1 MFSYNLSVDIFF
13 QMWYNIFLKNI
24 VNGGYCLKQKY
35 RKKYLKSFTGRL
47 IITAF
52 FAALQIIGF
61 IITLVL
67 LGSSAI
73 WIQVVMNIISLLVV
87 IFVVNRRQN
96 PAYKLIWSIMILS
109 FPLFGGLMY
118 LAAMLQ
124 SSTHKFKKKA
134 AKAHAVIET
143 YMRQD
148 PKITAEMRSQS
159 RTKAAHA
166 SYLSN
171 KVGFPVYSN
180 TYPTYLPSG
189 EVKFEWLLREL
200 SNAKKFIFL
209 EYFIIQEGL
218 MWDTILK
225 VLLQKV
231 KEGVEVRLIWDGM
244 GCMSTLPKNYD
255 KILESLGIKV
265 MIFNPFMPLAT
276 VIQNNRDHRKI
287 VVIDGHTAFTG
298 GINLADEYINL
309 FDKHGHWK
317 DSALMIRGDAV
328 KSFTMMFLET
338 WYISKPIDK
347 DISIFLPKEKFNIPN
362 EGYCQPYGSAPLN
375 NECAGELVYFNLINK
390 AKDYIYIT
398 TPYLIPDN
406 ELMTAL
412 CFAAKS
418 GIDVRII
425 TPGIPDKKY
434 VYTATRSFYGQLL
447 DSGVK
452 IYEYTPGFIHQKTC
466 VSDDSIA
473 VVGSI
478 NLDYRSLYL
487 HFECAALLYDSPAVL
502 DVKRDFLET
511 VRVSEEIT
519 KDKYKLIKR
528 HSTLTM
534 SVLKLLSP
542 LF

>member
-1 MFSYNLSVDIFF
+1 M
-13 QMWYNIFLKNI
+13 
-24 VNGGYCLKQKY
+24 KQKY
-35 RKKYLKSFTGRL
+35 RRKYLKSFTGRL

-52 FAALQIIGF
+52 FAVLQIIGF
-61 IITLVL
+61 IVTLVL

-73 WIQVVMNIISLLVV
+73 WLYVSLTIISLVV
-87 IFVVNRRQN
+87 VVFVINRRQN
-96 PAYKLIWSIMILS
+96 PAYKLTWSIMILS
-109 FPLFGGLMY
+109 FPVFGGLMY
-118 LAAMLQ
+118 IAASLQ

-134 AKAHAVIET
+134 AAAHKAVAP
-143 YMRQD
+143 YMTQD
-148 PKITAEMRSQS
+148 KTITDALRRQS

-166 SYLSN
+166 SYLAN
-171 KVGFPVYSN
+171 KAGFPVYAG
-180 TYPTYLPSG
+180 TYPVYLPSG
-189 EVKFEWLLREL
+189 EAKFDWLKREL
-200 SNAKKFIFL
+200 QTAKKFIFL

-225 VLLQKV
+225 ILIAKV

-244 GCMSTLPKNYD
+244 GSMSTLPKNYD
-255 KILESLGIKV
+255 KILESLGIKT

-298 GINLADEYINL
+298 GINLADEYINVY
-309 FDKHGHWK
+309 DKYGHWK
-317 DSALMIRGDAV
+317 DSAVMVRGDAV

-338 WYISKPIDK
+338 WYISKPIDP
-347 DISIFLPKEKFNIPN
+347 DISLYLPPN
-362 EGYCQPYGSAPLN
+362 DPNGFKIAGEGYCQPYADTPLDG
-375 NECAGELVYFNLINK
+375 ECVGELVYFNLINK

-406 ELMTAL
+406 ELVTAL

-434 VYTATRSFYGQLL
+434 VYTVTRSFYGELL

-473 VVGSI
+473 VIGSI

-511 VRVSEEIT
+511 MRVSEEIT
-519 KDKYKLIKR
+519 KDRYKQIR
-528 HSTLTM
+528 RRSALTM
-534 SVLKLLSP
+534 SVLRILSP

>member
-1 MFSYNLSVDIFF
+1 M
-13 QMWYNIFLKNI
+13 KR
-24 VNGGYCLKQKY
+24 KY

-52 FAALQIIGF
+52 FAAMQIIGF
-61 IITLVL
+61 IVALVL

-73 WIQVVMNIISLLVV
+73 WIQVVLNLISLAVV

-109 FPLFGGLMY
+109 FPLFGGFMY
-118 LAAMLQ
+118 IAASLQ

-134 AKAHAVIET
+134 SAAHKAVAP
-143 YMRQD
+143 YMVQD
-148 PKITAEMRSQS
+148 KNITAELRAQS

-166 SYLSN
+166 SYLAN

-180 TYPTYLPSG
+180 TYSNYLPSG
-189 EVKFEWLLREL
+189 ETKFEWLIREL

-225 VLLQKV
+225 ILISKA
-231 KEGVEVRLIWDGM
+231 KDGVEIRLIWDGM
-244 GCMSTLPKNYD
+244 GSMSTLPKNYD

-309 FDKHGHWK
+309 FDKYGHWK
-317 DSALMIRGDAV
+317 DSAVMIKGDAV
-328 KSFTMMFLET
+328 KSFTMMFLDT

-347 DISIFLPKEKFNIPN
+347 DISRFIPKEQLNIKG
-362 EGYCQPYGSAPLN
+362 EGYCQPYGDTPLDG
-375 NECAGELVYFNLINK
+375 ECVGELVYFNLINK

-406 ELMTAL
+406 ELITAL

-425 TPGIPDKKY
+425 TPGIPDKEY
-434 VYTATRSFYGQLL
+434 VFTATRSFYGVLL
-447 DSGVK
+447 ESGVR

-473 VVGSI
+473 VIGSI
-478 NLDYRSLYL
+478 NFDYRSLYL
-487 HFECAALLYDSPAVL
+487 HFECAAMLYDSPAVI
-502 DVKRDFLET
+502 DVKNDFIET
-511 VRVSEEIT
+511 MRVSEEIT
-519 KDKYKLIKR
+519 KEKYKKIKR
-528 HSTLTM
+528 RHALSM
-534 SVLKLLSP
+534 SVLRLLSP